1 MNLNKAFVLGNL
13 TRDPERRALPS
24 GQAVCNF
31 SIATNRFY
39 TSADGQKQQDV
50 EFHNIVTFGK
60 LAETASQYL
69 KKGSMVLIEG
79 RIKTRNWQ
87 DAAGI
92 KHYKTEVIAE
102 RLQLGPR
109 TTPRTSEFDESAPV
123 PSAPSPQPQ
132 KTTPQDDIPV
142 IDETG
147 QSVETPKPPIVE
159 PPSETPENKPS
170 ESTPEPSIPEQNS
183 DEINVKDIPF

>member
-39 TSADGQKQQDV
+39 TSQDGQKQQEA
-50 EFHNIVTFGK
+50 EFHNIVAFGK

-102 RLQLGPR
+102 RLQLGSR
-109 TTPRTSEFDESAPV
+109 TARTDDSNGSAPA
-123 PSAPSPQPQ
+123 SSNETQ
-132 KTTPQDDIPV
+132 KTTSQDDIPV

-147 QSVETPKPPIVE
+147 QKVETPQPPSFA
-159 PPSETPENKPS
+159 PPSETSENTPTENTPNPS
-170 ESTPEPSIPEQNS
+170 ASEQNT
-183 DEINVKDIPF
+183 DEIDVKDIPF

>member
-39 TSADGQKQQDV
+39 TSTEGQKQQDV
-50 EFHNIVTFGK
+50 EFHNIVAFGK

-79 RIKTRNWQ
+79 RLKTRNWQ
-87 DAAGI
+87 DASGV
-92 KHYKTEVIAE
+92 KHYKTEIITE

-109 TTPRTSEFDESAPV
+109 TTRTADSDGPMPAQSTPSETK
-123 PSAPSPQPQ
+123 
-132 KTTPQDDIPV
+132 KTISQDDIPV

-147 QSVETPKPPIVE
+147 QEVETPQPPSAT
-159 PPSETPENKPS
+159 PQSETPENEPG
-170 ESTPEPSIPEQNS
+170 ENTAEPFTPEKDT
-183 DEINVKDIPF
+183 DEIDVSKIPF

>member
-39 TSADGQKQQDV
+39 TSADGQKQQDA
-50 EFHNIVTFGK
+50 EFHNIVAFGK
-60 LAETASQYL
+60 LAEIASQYL

-87 DAAGI
+87 DAAGV

-109 TTPRTSEFDESAPV
+109 TARTGDFDDSL
-123 PSAPSPQPQ
+123 PSVANETQ
-132 KTTPQDDIPV
+132 KTVSQDDIPV

-147 QSVETPKPPIVE
+147 QKVETPQPPVVA
-159 PPSETPENKPS
+159 PPNETPEDKPD
-170 ESTPEPSIPEQNS
+170 ESVTEPPTPEQNT
-183 DEINVKDIPF
+183 DEIDVKDIPF

>member
-39 TSADGQKQQDV
+39 TSQDGQKQQDV
-50 EFHNIVTFGK
+50 EFHNIVAFGK

-109 TTPRTSEFDESAPV
+109 TARTGDFDASPAAAP
-123 PSAPSPQPQ
+123 AINETQ
-132 KTTPQDDIPV
+132 KTAPQDDIPV

-147 QSVETPKPPIVE
+147 QKVETPQPPTVA
-159 PPSETPENKPS
+159 PPSKIPEDKPS
-170 ESTPEPSIPEQNS
+170 ESSAEPSIPEQNS